1 MQFMMEHRWD
11 VRIAVPVS
19 VVIHTD
25 DGESVMST
33 TQNISR
39 GGMVIEAEQLEALED
54 KKVVWVEFM
63 DEDIIAKVPSY
74 VLRCTEHTADLMF
87 ITHPE
92 ALHSY
97 LNSLLWEDRVH
108 H

>member
-1 MQFMMEHRWD
+1 MVEHRWD
-11 VRIAVPVS
+11 VRIAAPVS
-19 VVIHTD
+19 VIIHTD
-25 DGESVMST
+25 DGEALMST

-39 GGMVIEAEQLEALED
+39 GGMVIEADEIGDLGD

-63 DEDIIAKVPSY
+63 DEEVIAKVPSY
-74 VLRCTEHTADLMF
+74 VLRSTKNTAALMF

-92 ALHSY
+92 ALHTY
-97 LNSLLWEDRVH
+97 LNSLLREDRVH

>member
-1 MQFMMEHRWD
+1 M
-11 VRIAVPVS
+11 PVS

-25 DGESVMST
+25 DGEALMST

-39 GGMVIEAEQLEALED
+39 GGMVIESEDLAALED

-63 DEDIIAKVPSY
+63 DEDVIAKVPSY
-74 VLRCTEHTADLMF
+74 VLRCSGNTVALMF

-92 ALHSY
+92 ALHTY
-97 LNSLLWEDRVH
+97 LNSLLWEDRVQH
-108 H
+108 

>member
-1 MQFMMEHRWD
+1 MMEHRWD

-19 VVIHTD
+19 VVVHTD
-25 DGESVMST
+25 DGELLMST

-39 GGMVIEAEQLEALED
+39 GGMVIEAEELKTLVD

-63 DEDIIAKVPSY
+63 DDDIVAKVPSY
-74 VLRCTEHTADLMF
+74 VLRCTEGTAALMF

-92 ALHSY
+92 SLHAY
-97 LNSLLWEDRVH
+97 LNSLLWKERIPH
-108 H
+108 